1 MHSFTSKLSAAHFRC
16 VAPVGD
22 WCGEA
27 PVWCASQNALFWV
40 DINRC
45 LVHRYMSTD
54 EAVRTWFF
62 PEPVTALALTEQDD
76 MFVVA
81 LASKVILWNMQ
92 SGAWQDT
99 GFRLEG
105 WPKVRLNDGR
115 ADPSGSFWIGSMRNN
130 VKADGS
136 DGEAGGTDGTLYRID
151 PDFHVTIW
159 ERDIG
164 IANTLAWS
172 PDGRKFYFG
181 DTLANQVN
189 LYDYDP
195 ADGSIKNKQ
204 PFFQDFSRGL
214 PDGSVMDSQGYL
226 WHCRV
231 GGSCLVRIAPD
242 GVINNVIEFPGLK
255 PTSCTFGGHNLD
267 ILYVTSA
274 ALGTTRDRLAG
285 GLFALEA
292 GVSGIPENRF
302 AAGS

>member
-1 MHSFTSKLSAAHFRC
+1 MHSFTLKLLAPNFRC

-45 LVHRYMSTD
+45 LIHRYMAAD
-54 EAVRTWFF
+54 ETVRTWFF
-62 PEPVTALALTEQDD
+62 SEPVTALALTEKDD
-76 MFVVA
+76 TFVVA
-81 LASKVILWNMQ
+81 MASKVILWNIK
-92 SGAWQDT
+92 SEAWQDT

-105 WPKVRLNDGR
+105 WPRVRLNDGR

-130 VKADGS
+130 VNPDGS
-136 DGEAGGTDGTLYRID
+136 DGEVGGTDGTLYRID
-151 PDFHVTIW
+151 PDFKVSVW
-159 ERDIG
+159 EGDIG

-181 DTLANQVN
+181 DTLANSVN

-195 ADGSIKNKQ
+195 ADRSIKNKQ
-204 PFFQDFSRGL
+204 PYFQGFSRGL
-214 PDGSVMDSQGYL
+214 PDGSAIDSHGYL

-231 GGSCLVRIAPD
+231 GGACIVRIAPD
-242 GVINNVIEFPGLK
+242 GVVNKVIEFPGLK

-274 ALGTTRDRLAG
+274 ALGITGDRLAG

-292 GVSGIPENRF
+292 GVAGVPENRF
-302 AAGS
+302 AVIS